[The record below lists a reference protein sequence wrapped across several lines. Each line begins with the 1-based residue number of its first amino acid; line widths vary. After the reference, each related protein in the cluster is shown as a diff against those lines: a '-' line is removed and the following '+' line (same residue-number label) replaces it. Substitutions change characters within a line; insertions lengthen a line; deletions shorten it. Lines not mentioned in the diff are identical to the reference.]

1 MDENFITNAE
11 IVNRIKESNEYNA
24 VIGTIYSSEGLASAE
39 ILVERNI
46 PFFVPTA
53 TNPDLLKEKSSV
65 VPLLANDYFQ
75 TKVLAKY
82 TTERIRPK
90 TITILTNNSKEVL
103 TIFDGRVRK
112 GMIKRER
119 NKDK

>member
-39 ILVERNI
+39 ILAERNI

-53 TNPDLLKEKSSV
+53 TNPDLLKEKSNV

-75 TKVLAKY
+75 AKVLAKY

-112 GMIKRER
+112 GIIKRER